1 MNSIYEIIKKME
13 EKDTDGHALYLGK
26 CKKCGTTRVG
36 RLHDLNKCTTCTH
49 AFFANN
55 IIVYYPTWENEHIGI
70 IFRSMLNRC
79 YNLSD
84 KSYKYY
90 GKKHIHICKEW
101 LDNPK
106 SFEDWSLQNGYKDN
120 LTIDRKNSKKDY
132 SPENCRWISLIDNA
146 KYKSTTNLI
155 KANGELHTGRE
166 WSNILNLGV
175 NVINTYV
182 RKYGK
187 ENTEKFI
194 EKYLENPGMK
204 PSGRKS
210 YYELYMDK

>member
-1 MNSIYEIIKKME
+1 MDSIYEIIKKME

-26 CKKCGTTRVG
+26 CKKCGTTRIG

-49 AFFANN
+49 AFFAND

-79 YNLSD
+79 YNPSD

-132 SPENCRWISLIDNA
+132 SP
-146 KYKSTTNLI
+146 
-155 KANGELHTGRE
+155 
-166 WSNILNLGV
+166 
-175 NVINTYV
+175 
-182 RKYGK
+182 
-187 ENTEKFI
+187 
-194 EKYLENPGMK
+194 
-204 PSGRKS
+204 
-210 YYELYMDK
+210 